1 MVLGCGV
8 SGAKNWISWSEN
20 SWFGMLIMQ
29 SLLQTLFVLDT
40 LLYVGLELSP
50 YQVFSQIAF
59 ELVACLLLYEVFV
72 CTEKGIVILV

>member
-1 MVLGCGV
+1 MWYLVVV
-8 SGAKNWISWSEN
+8 SLEPKTGSPGAKTRGLACSSC
-20 SWFGMLIMQ
+20 